1 MGLAIYRSLTRCLA
15 PVVPLLL
22 DRRTARGKEDPA
34 RRDERL
40 GIAARPR
47 PKGKLVWLHA
57 ASVGESLSVLPLVDQ
72 LLAAGPDLHVLVT
85 TGTVTS
91 AKLMADRLPERAIHQ
106 YVPLDHPTY
115 CGRFLDHWS
124 PDLAVWIESE
134 FWPNLIFETDR
145 RAIPLA
151 LVNARITERSFR
163 NWRRAPGFICDLL
176 SRFRLLM
183 AQDGASAARLRLLG
197 AGDVAEPGNLKHDA
211 AALACEPAALEQLRL
226 EIGPRPLWLASSTH
240 EGEERIAAEVHLAL
254 VTRFPDLLTIIV
266 PRHPVRGDKIAS
278 ELRALGLTV
287 AQRKAGEP
295 VTSTTAIYLADT
307 LGEMGLFYTLCD
319 IAFIGGTLD
328 NRTGGHNPYE
338 AARLGCALIAGP
350 CDFNFA
356 EPYEDFT
363 AKNAMQRVIGTTDLS
378 DVVDRLLSDEAVRM
392 RMSEAAY
399 SLASQGSGATAR
411 TADALLALLRTTA
424 DQKDTAHA

>member
-1 MGLAIYRSLTRCLA
+1 M
-15 PVVPLLL
+15 
-22 DRRTARGKEDPA
+22 
-34 RRDERL
+34 
-40 GIAARPR
+40 
-47 PKGKLVWLHA
+47 
-57 ASVGESLSVLPLVDQ
+57 
-72 LLAAGPDLHVLVT
+72 
-85 TGTVTS
+85 
-91 AKLMADRLPERAIHQ
+91 
-106 YVPLDHPTY
+106 
-115 CGRFLDHWS
+115 
-124 PDLAVWIESE
+124 
-134 FWPNLIFETDR
+134 
-145 RAIPLA
+145 
-151 LVNARITERSFR
+151 
-163 NWRRAPGFICDLL
+163 
-176 SRFRLLM
+176 
-183 AQDGASAARLRLLG
+183 
-197 AGDVAEPGNLKHDA
+197 
-211 AALACEPAALEQLRL
+211 
-226 EIGPRPLWLASSTH
+226 
-240 EGEERIAAEVHLAL
+240 HLAL